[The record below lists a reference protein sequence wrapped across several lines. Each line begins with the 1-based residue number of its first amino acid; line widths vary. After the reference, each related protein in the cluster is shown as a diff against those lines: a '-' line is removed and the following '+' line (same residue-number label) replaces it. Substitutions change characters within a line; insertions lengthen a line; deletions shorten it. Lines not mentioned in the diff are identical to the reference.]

1 LDKSEAIPMP
11 TEARIPDFVPPSFA
25 DPYSGRIIL
34 LADDLTGACDA
45 GAAFLRTGRTVR
57 IWFGAGVEFST
68 PESVQAFNTN
78 SRALSDRR
86 AAQAVSPA
94 CTALGGDPNSL
105 FFKKVDSAARGPL
118 AAELLAAHRTLA
130 TRAVLFAPA
139 FPAAGRTVRDG
150 ILEIEDA
157 AGQHSQVRLERL
169 FPLTVRGRI
178 FHVAHAREL
187 VPALDAGKTLLICDS
202 ATQSDLDA
210 LARAAKDQPGLL
222 YAGSAGLAQALAALA
237 PARPMASLVPPT
249 TRTLLIAGTS
259 HAVTKLQLEELDSA
273 DQDGV
278 RVLRLRMAFGAAA
291 RIRSSFRAYAPQA
304 LILTGGET
312 AQVAVRALAAHS
324 FILQVEFAPGIP
336 WGTVQG
342 GDAHGCTV
350 VTKSGGFGS
359 PTAFNEILAALRGR
373 A

>member
-1 LDKSEAIPMP
+1 MP
-11 TEARIPDFVPPSFA
+11 TEARNPDFIPPSFA
-25 DPYSGRIIL
+25 DPQSGRVNL

-45 GAAFLRTGRTVR
+45 GAAFLRSGFSVR
-57 IWFGAGVEFST
+57 VWFGTSVEFST

-78 SRALSDRR
+78 SRALSARR
-86 AAQAVSPA
+86 AARVVSLA
-94 CTALGGDPNSL
+94 CTALAGDPNSL
-105 FFKKVDSAARGPL
+105 FFKKIDSAARGPL

-130 TRAVLFAPA
+130 TRAILFAPA

-157 AGQHSQVRLERL
+157 AGKHSQVRLDHL

-187 VPALDAGKTLLICDS
+187 APALDAGKTLLICDS
-202 ATQSDLDA
+202 VTQADLDA
-210 LARAAKDQPGLL
+210 LARAAMDLPGLL
-222 YAGSAGLAQALAALA
+222 YAGSAGLAQALAGLV
-237 PARPMASLVPPT
+237 PARPMTALVPVVV
-249 TRTLLIAGTS
+249 RTLLIAGTS
-259 HAVTKLQLEELDSA
+259 HPVTKLQLEELGAA
-273 DQDGV
+273 DHEGV
-278 RVLRLRMAFGAAA
+278 RVLRLRMAFGATA
-291 RIRSSFRAYAPQA
+291 RIRSAFRRYAPQA

-312 AQVAVRALAAHS
+312 AQLAVRALAAHS
-324 FILQVEFAPGIP
+324 FILQGEFAPGIP
-336 WGTVQG
+336 WGSVQG

-359 PTAFNEILAALRGR
+359 PTALIEILAALKGR